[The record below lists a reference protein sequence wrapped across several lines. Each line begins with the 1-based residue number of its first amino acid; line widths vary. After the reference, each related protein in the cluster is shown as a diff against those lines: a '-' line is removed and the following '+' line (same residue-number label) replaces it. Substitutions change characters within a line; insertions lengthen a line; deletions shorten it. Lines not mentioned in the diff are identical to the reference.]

1 MILRLTKIVVWIV
14 VWTSLVI
21 LAAWYVARP
30 TIAIH
35 YAADA
40 SQPVSYFY
48 NAEHSITRDHLN
60 PGQSVRFSTP
70 MFPGKDFW
78 VIVSTPFVNDEGVE
92 IAPLQPGRCL
102 YRCASPLPGRKAS
115 RLPGPVLSCIYEE
128 RCPGLWQ
135 SPETRGKRGKTS
147 EKPIIR
153 LAQAAC
159 LTTASGR
166 PSAKPPPSFT
176 DGRVRARNTSTAA
189 TSEAAD
195 KAYRPPSMEPVFCSR

>member
-1 MILRLTKIVVWIV
+1 MILRPTKIV

-92 IAPLQPGRCL
+92 IAPPF
-102 YRCASPLPGRKAS
+102 S
-115 RLPGPVLSCIYEE
+115 RVDVYID
-128 RCPGLWQ
+128 
-135 SPETRGKRGKTS
+135 
-147 EKPIIR
+147 
-153 LAQAAC
+153 AQAH
-159 LTTASGR
+159 
-166 PSAKPPPSFT
+166 F
-176 DGRVRARNTSTAA
+176 RVEKHYGFLDR
-189 TSEAAD
+189 
-195 KAYRPPSMEPVFCSR
+195 F

>member
-1 MILRLTKIVVWIV
+1 MTLRFTKLALWASVMIFT
-14 VWTSLVI
+14 
-21 LAAWYVARP
+21 AWYLARP

-92 IAPLQPGRCL
+92 IGPPF
-102 YRCASPLPGRKAS
+102 S
-115 RLPGPVLSCIYEE
+115 RVDVYID
-128 RCPGLWQ
+128 
-135 SPETRGKRGKTS
+135 
-147 EKPIIR
+147 
-153 LAQAAC
+153 AQAHFRIEKHHGF
-159 LTTASGR
+159 LDR
-166 PSAKPPPSFT
+166 F
-176 DGRVRARNTSTAA
+176 
-189 TSEAAD
+189 
-195 KAYRPPSMEPVFCSR
+195 